1 MSDYSKSLV
10 EVEEIL
16 NYLSIEDYKK
26 IPEKVFE
33 ILNKNKDPNYIW
45 KYDESKRLNEQNLSN
60 DTIAILSYINLEYLL
75 NDKQKLFME
84 NVLKENEI
92 HEENLK
98 REIYNTDTLFKKKNK
113 NSFEYTNYNQNLPV
127 EVKKEGLFTKIYKF
141 LKSLFKI

>member
-1 MSDYSKSLV
+1 
-10 EVEEIL
+10 
-16 NYLSIEDYKK
+16 
-26 IPEKVFE
+26 
-33 ILNKNKDPNYIW
+33 
-45 KYDESKRLNEQNLSN
+45 
-60 DTIAILSYINLEYLL
+60 
-75 NDKQKLFME
+75 ME